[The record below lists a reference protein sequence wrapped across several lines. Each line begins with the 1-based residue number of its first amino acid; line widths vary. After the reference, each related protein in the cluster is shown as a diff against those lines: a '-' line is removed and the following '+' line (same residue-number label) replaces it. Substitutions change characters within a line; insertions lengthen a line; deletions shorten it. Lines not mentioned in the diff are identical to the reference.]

1 MHVCQLSNENA
12 GCPKGLDHEVW
23 QQRGVIVNQA
33 NNSLLADEKN
43 PICIV
48 QTWFPKGSI
57 IHGP

>member
-23 QQRGVIVNQA
+23 QQKGVILNQT

-43 PICIV
+43 PILIV
-48 QTWFPKGSI
+48 QTWFPKRSM
-57 IHGP
+57 